1 MMSQIP
7 RRLIAKIEVKNG
19 YVVKGLMMEGVQRV
33 GDPVNFARRYYSQ
46 GADELILLDT
56 VASLYERVELPS
68 IISSILE
75 DTFLPIC
82 AGGGIR
88 SVDDAELMFRAGA
101 DKVCVNTGAIKD
113 PNLLKNLSVRFGS
126 QSIVAQIDVKFYHHQ
141 YMVFANSGRDL
152 SSYTLV
158 DWLSVVQDQGAGE
171 ILLTSIDKDGL
182 SRGIDPVLVELA
194 RSHCKVP
201 LIYGGG
207 VKSSSDIADTFN
219 LNCDGC
225 AVASAFHFEDLN
237 ISDLKNDLSMK
248 NIKMRRAWQGQ
259 KD

>member
-7 RRLIAKIEVKNG
+7 RRLIAKIEIKNG

-33 GDPVNFARRYYSQ
+33 GDPVDFARRYYSE

-88 SVDDAELMFRAGA
+88 SVNDAELMFRAGA
-101 DKVCVNTGAIKD
+101 DKVCVNTSAIKD

-126 QSIVAQIDVKFYHHQ
+126 QSIVAQIDVKFYRTQ
-141 YMVFANSGRDL
+141 YMAFINSGRDL
-152 SSYTLV
+152 SPYTMV

-171 ILLTSIDKDGL
+171 VLLTSIEKDGM
-182 SRGIDPVLVELA
+182 SKGIDPVLVELA
-194 RSHCKVP
+194 RSHCEVP

-207 VKSSSDIADTFN
+207 VKSSSDIVDIFN

-225 AVASAFHFEDLN
+225 AVASAFHFENLN
-237 ISDLKNDLSMK
+237 ISDVKKDLCTK
-248 NIKMRRAWQGQ
+248 NIKMRNTWPGQ